1 MIGRQECLAQPPL
14 TGLLPGICQAK
25 MDGVHFLL
33 THDFNH
39 ADLPAVKTAHYLED
53 FPPLSVRLEL
63 NARWPYRLCISPLI
77 ARGTSVEGRRSDL
90 NAKRLKIIQVAIVKL
105 TAPLAHLVQYSF
117 ADGQCV
123 GVREYLQC
131 AHSRANLLAQ
141 ELVVL
146 LGGLYHIF

>member
-1 MIGRQECLAQPPL
+1 
-14 TGLLPGICQAK
+14 
-25 MDGVHFLL
+25 MDGEHFLL

-39 ADLPAVKTAHYLED
+39 ANLPAVKAAHNLED
-53 FPPLSVRLEL
+53 FPPLCVRLEL
-63 NARWPYRLCISPLI
+63 YASWPNRLSISRFVAL
-77 ARGTSVEGRRSDL
+77 GTPVERRSPDL
-90 NAKRLKIIQVAIVKL
+90 NAERFQIIQVAIVKL